1 MATLWQRQTR
11 SNKWNSIARLTFPA
25 SCSTICQKTTPNEN
39 FSPGRQH
46 YFQRCTFVDRQ
57 TTLKKRRRKNRTV
70 FPYSID
76 DFSRFEK
83 RKNYNDVIKFR
94 KRELLTLV
102 NPWLELFR
110 GVGIQKLRPSQG
122 ESKLLDISK
131 YNLLPSG
138 KTTSGL
144 VSCRAHDKGQKLFKS
159 QTDFVPA
166 PLEQPPRGC
175 PAQL

>member
-1 MATLWQRQTR
+1 MKFDRPFDFSGFVFHNLPENNAERKFFSRPPTL
-11 SNKWNSIARLTFPA
+11 F
-25 SCSTICQKTTPNEN
+25 STIYIRWSIND
-39 FSPGRQH
+39 
-46 YFQRCTFVDRQ
+46 V
-57 TTLKKRRRKNRTV
+57 KKKKKEKSDDV
-70 FPYSID
+70 SVD

>member
-1 MATLWQRQTR
+1 M
-11 SNKWNSIARLTFPA
+11 KF
-25 SCSTICQKTTPNEN
+25 
-39 FSPGRQH
+39 
-46 YFQRCTFVDRQ
+46 DRP
-57 TTLKKRRRKNRTV
+57 
-70 FPYSID
+70 F
-76 DFSRFEK
+76 DFSGFVFHNLPENNAERKFFSRPPTLFSTMYIRWSTNDVKKKKKEK
-83 RKNYNDVIKFR
+83 SDGVFRIPSMIFLASKERKNYNDVIKFR